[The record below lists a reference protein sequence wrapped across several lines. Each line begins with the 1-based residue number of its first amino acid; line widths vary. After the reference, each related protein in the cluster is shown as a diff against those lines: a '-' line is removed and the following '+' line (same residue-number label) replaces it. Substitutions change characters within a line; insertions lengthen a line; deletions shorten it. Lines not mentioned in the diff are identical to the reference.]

1 MYILHTISLTICT
14 YSHPYLIFSFL
25 GIVRSYLGRQYI
37 FPVTGAVLE
46 GLCFKAHAVV
56 DPFLHISIAKTSP
69 LGFEVSCRRMGKS
82 EPSRPGKTPELYTFK
97 RFTRAVRKYTPFG
110 NDPGRKHVPITTST
124 LPLSFD
130 VAKNLKFTTLPPSAI
145 SNAHPIAPHTW
156 YSNSNILPPHQTTSQ
171 HE

>member
-46 GLCFKAHAVV
+46 GLCFKAHALV
-56 DPFLHISIAKTSP
+56 DPFLHTSIAKTSP

-110 NDPGRKHVPITTST
+110 NGPGRKHVPITTSHSSPLIRCRKEPKIHNTPT
-124 LPLSFD
+124 LRHIQRTSHC
-130 VAKNLKFTTLPPSAI
+130 TTHLV
-145 SNAHPIAPHTW
+145 
-156 YSNSNILPPHQTTSQ
+156 Q
-171 HE
+171 